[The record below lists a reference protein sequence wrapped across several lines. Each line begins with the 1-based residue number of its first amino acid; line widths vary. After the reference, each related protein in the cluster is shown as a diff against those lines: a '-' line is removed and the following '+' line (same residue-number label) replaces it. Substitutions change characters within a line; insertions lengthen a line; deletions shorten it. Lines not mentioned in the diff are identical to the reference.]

1 MHRLSWQV
9 GGARRDPDRAADRAL
24 GRPTSAPSSPR
35 SCLPRPGQPE
45 PRSRH
50 RRQCSPRG
58 RPPREPRPPAP
69 QPALQFNKKLI
80 FAFSQRHRRDLSI
93 ALFVPLLRCPS
104 LHPSGLLLFIS
115 PIAPS
120 STPPLSA
127 SPPASLLSASSLS
140 SNLPSRLPF
149 SRTLPVHL
157 PGPLFPSH
165 KQGSSTQPS
174 SRPDRYQIMIKSIS
188 SGRMP

>member
-35 SCLPRPGQPE
+35 SCLPRSGQPE

-69 QPALQFNKKLI
+69 RPALQFNKKLI

-120 STPPLSA
+120 STPLSLPLLLPLSSLPLP
-127 SPPASLLSASSLS
+127 SPPTSPLVFLSPA
-140 SNLPSRLPF
+140 PS
-149 SRTLPVHL
+149 
-157 PGPLFPSH
+157 PS
-165 KQGSSTQPS
+165 TYLAPS
-174 SRPDRYQIMIKSIS
+174 SPPINRGPQHNHHHAQIDTKS
-188 SGRMP
+188 

>member
-80 FAFSQRHRRDLSI
+80 FASPKGIGEISLSLSSFLSFAALLSI
-93 ALFVPLLRCPS
+93 PPASSCLSLPSHPLLPPS
-104 LHPSGLLLFIS
+104 LCLSSCLSPLCLFPLLQ
-115 PIAPS
+115 
-120 STPPLSA
+120 PPLS
-127 SPPASLLSASSLS
+127 SSFLPHPPRPPTWPP
-140 SNLPSRLPF
+140 LPLP
-149 SRTLPVHL
+149 
-157 PGPLFPSH
+157 
-165 KQGSSTQPS
+165 
-174 SRPDRYQIMIKSIS
+174 
-188 SGRMP
+188 